1 MTDAQIAE
9 LFDRNP
15 NLLMGEMMSITG
27 KTPKEIKDILL
38 NPTKKVMWPEPITL
52 SASDIFHHYAPSFNF
67 ELDQEALVAKALKR
81 GFVTMVGIDQYL
93 VNQDYEGVE
102 TDD

>member
-1 MTDAQIAE
+1 MTDEQIAE
-9 LFDRNP
+9 VFDRNP
-15 NLLMGEMMSITG
+15 NLLMGEMMAITG

-38 NPTKKVMWPEPITL
+38 APRKTEPEIL
-52 SASDIFHHYAPSFNF
+52 SASNIFHYYAPSFNF

-93 VNQDYEGVE
+93 VNQDYEGVD

>member
-1 MTDAQIAE
+1 MTDEQIAE
-9 LFDRNP
+9 VFDRNP
-15 NLLMGEMMSITG
+15 NLLMGEMMAITG

-38 NPTKKVMWPEPITL
+38 APRKTEPEVL

-67 ELDQEALVAKALKR
+67 ELDQEALVAEALKR

>member
-1 MTDAQIAE
+1 MTDEQIAE
-9 LFDRNP
+9 VFDRNP
-15 NLLMGEMMSITG
+15 NLLMGEMMAITG

-38 NPTKKVMWPEPITL
+38 APRKTEPEVL

-67 ELDQEALVAKALKR
+67 ELDQEALVAEALKR

-93 VNQDYEGVE
+93 VNQDYEGVD